1 MGDFQN
7 IYNLR
12 WGVETFFGKLKGR
25 LALENFTST
34 SLEAVLQD
42 FWSTIFMSNLETIL
56 TEDMQGELNAN
67 TKARLAKTVNKAIS
81 FNAIK
86 NMAFEIFS
94 KEQNSDVV
102 LAKLTQLFAMN
113 AIVKRPERKVKSITP
128 SRGWT

>member
-12 WGVETFFGKLKGR
+12 WGIETFFGKLKGR
-25 LALENFTST
+25 LALENFTGT
-34 SLEAVLQD
+34 SLEAVLHD

-56 TEDMQGELNAN
+56 TEDMQGELNNKN
-67 TKARLAKTVNKAIS
+67 TKARLAKTINKAIS

-94 KEQNSDVV
+94 KEQNPDVV

-113 AIVKRPERKVKSITP
+113 AIVFP
-128 SRGWT
+128 